1 MRRLLAKALIGSIS
15 ITTLLVLG
23 AISPG
28 HLPVMKPIMHG
39 SIYLLSPGIFVG
51 FVIGSGHV
59 HDISFWILTA
69 MLNVCFYWVIV
80 VLALGLYSML
90 RKRIVHACHL

>member
-1 MRRLLAKALIGSIS
+1 MMRLLITALIASIS
-15 ITTLLVLG
+15 ITALLVLG

-28 HLPVMKPIMHG
+28 HFPAMKPIMDG

-51 FVIGSGHV
+51 FSIGSGHV

-69 MLNVCFYWVIV
+69 VLNACFYWVIV
-80 VLALGLYSML
+80 ALVLGLYSTL
-90 RKRIVHACHL
+90 RKRRQHLS